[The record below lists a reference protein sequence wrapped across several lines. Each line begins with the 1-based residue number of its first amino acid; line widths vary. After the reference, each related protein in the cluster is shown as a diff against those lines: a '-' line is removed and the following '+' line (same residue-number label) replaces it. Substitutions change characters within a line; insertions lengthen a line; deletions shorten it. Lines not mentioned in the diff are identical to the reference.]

1 MSLLQYL
8 LFSQEEGTYLMS
20 LFAIVI
26 FGIVEGIT
34 EFLPVSSTGHLI
46 LTANFLKLAQTDFL
60 KSFEITIQLG
70 AILSV
75 VVLYWRTLFIDRKAL
90 ARVLVAFIPTAVL
103 GVIFYKVIKT
113 FLLSSETIVL
123 FALLIGG
130 IVLII
135 FESFYR
141 EKPNSN
147 AEISGISIKQA
158 LIIGACQALAMI
170 PGVSRSLATILAG
183 LSLGLQ
189 RKTIVQFS
197 FLLAVPTM
205 LGATVFDL
213 TKSAAHFT
221 PSQFNYLA
229 MGFIVS
235 FFVALIAV
243 RFFVRY
249 IEKHNFIIF
258 GIYRIIASLLFIALM
273 RIR

>member
-1 MSLLQYL
+1 MS
-8 LFSQEEGTYLMS
+8 F
-20 LFAIVI
+20 FVIII

-46 LTANFLKLAQTDFL
+46 LTAHFLKLAQTDFL
-60 KSFEITIQLG
+60 KSFEIAIQLG

-90 ARVLVAFIPTAVL
+90 ARVLIAFIPTAVL
-103 GVIFYKVIKT
+103 GVIFYKVVKN
-113 FLLSSETIVL
+113 FLLSSETVVL
-123 FALLIGG
+123 VALLLGG
-130 IVLII
+130 VVLII

-147 AEISGISIKQA
+147 ADISGVSIKQA

-170 PGVSRSLATILAG
+170 SGVSRSLATILAG
-183 LSLGLQ
+183 LSLGLR

-197 FLLAVPTM
+197 FLLAIPTM

-221 PSQFNYLA
+221 PSQFNCLA
-229 MGFIVS
+229 LGFIIS
-235 FFVALIAV
+235 FIVALIAV
-243 RFFVRY
+243 KFFVRY
-249 IEKHNFIIF
+249 IEKHNFILF
-258 GIYRIIASLLFIALM
+258 GIYRVIASLFFITVM

>member
-1 MSLLQYL
+1 MSLLQRL
-8 LFSQEEGTYLMS
+8 LFGQGEGTYLMS
-20 LFAIVI
+20 LFAMII

-46 LTANFLKLAQTDFL
+46 LTAHFLKLAQTDFL

-90 ARVLVAFIPTAVL
+90 ARILVAFIPTAVL
-103 GVIFYKVIKT
+103 GVIFYKVIKA

-123 FALLIGG
+123 VALLTGG

-141 EKPNSN
+141 EKPNST

-183 LSLGLQ
+183 LSLGL
-189 RKTIVQFS
+189 RRNVIVQFS

-221 PSQFNYLA
+221 PNEFNYLA
-229 MGFIVS
+229 LGFIVS
-235 FFVALIAV
+235 FIVALMAV
-243 RFFVRY
+243 KFFVRY
-249 IEKHNFIIF
+249 IEKHNFMLF
-258 GIYRIIASLLFIALM
+258 GIYRIVAFLLFITLM

>member
-1 MSLLQYL
+1 
-8 LFSQEEGTYLMS
+8 MS
-20 LFAIVI
+20 LFAIII

-46 LTANFLKLAQTDFL
+46 LTAHFLKLAQTDFL
-60 KSFEITIQLG
+60 KSFEIAIQLG

-90 ARVLVAFIPTAVL
+90 ARVFIAFIPTAAL
-103 GVIFYKVIKT
+103 GAIFYKVIKS
-113 FLLSSETIVL
+113 FLLNSEAVVL
-123 FALLIGG
+123 VALLIGG

-135 FESFYR
+135 FESFYK
-141 EKPNSN
+141 EKQASDT
-147 AEISGISIKQA
+147 EISGISIKQA

-170 PGVSRSLATILAG
+170 PGVSRSLVTILAG
-183 LSLGLQ
+183 LSLGLR
-189 RKTIVQFS
+189 RKTVVQFS

-205 LGATVFDL
+205 LGATIFDL

-221 PSQFNYLA
+221 FNQFNYLA
-229 MGFIVS
+229 LGFIVS
-235 FFVALIAV
+235 FVVALIAV

-258 GIYRIIASLLFIALM
+258 GIYRIIVVLLFVVLM
-273 RIR
+273 RMR

>member
-1 MSLLQYL
+1 MSFFYIII
-8 LFSQEEGTYLMS
+8 FS
-20 LFAIVI
+20 
-26 FGIVEGIT
+26 IVEGIT

-46 LTANFLKLAQTDFL
+46 LTARLLKLTQTDFL
-60 KSFEITIQLG
+60 KSFEIAIQLG

-90 ARVLVAFIPTAVL
+90 IRVLVAFIPTAVL
-103 GVIFYKVIKT
+103 GVIFYKIIKT

-123 FALLIGG
+123 AALLIGG
-130 IVLII
+130 VILMI
-135 FESFYR
+135 FEFFYR
-141 EKPNSN
+141 ESPDSN
-147 AEISGISIKQA
+147 AELSEISIKHA

-183 LSLGLQ
+183 LSLGIR

-213 TKSAAHFT
+213 AKSALHFT
-221 PSQFNYLA
+221 LNEFNALA
-229 MGFIVS
+229 CGFIVS
-235 FFVALIAV
+235 FFVALMAV
-243 RFFVRY
+243 KFFVRY
-249 IEKHNFIIF
+249 IEKHNFMFF
-258 GIYRIIASLLFIALM
+258 GAYRIFIFLLFFVLM

>member
-1 MSLLQYL
+1 MS
-8 LFSQEEGTYLMS
+8 FFDT
-20 LFAIVI
+20 II

-46 LTANFLKLAQTDFL
+46 LTAHFLRLVQTDFL

-75 VVLYWRTLFIDRKAL
+75 VVLYWRTLLIDRKVL
-90 ARVLVAFIPTAVL
+90 ARVFIAFIPTVVL
-103 GVIFYKVIKT
+103 GVIFYKIVKN
-113 FLLSSETIVL
+113 FLLSSEMVVL
-123 FALLIGG
+123 VALLLGG

-135 FESFYR
+135 FELFYQ
-141 EKPNSN
+141 EKPDSQ

-183 LSLGLQ
+183 LSLGLR

-197 FLLAVPTM
+197 FLLAIPTM

-213 TKSAAHFT
+213 TKSAARFT

-229 MGFIVS
+229 LGFIVS
-235 FFVALIAV
+235 FIVALMAV
-243 RFFVRY
+243 KFFVRY
-249 IEKHNFIIF
+249 IEKHNFILF
-258 GIYRIIASLLFIALM
+258 GAYRIIAFLLFMILM
-273 RIR
+273 RMR

>member
-1 MSLLQYL
+1 MS
-8 LFSQEEGTYLMS
+8 F
-20 LFAIVI
+20 FAIII

-46 LTANFLKLAQTDFL
+46 LTAHFLKLAQNDFL

-90 ARVLVAFIPTAVL
+90 ARVLIAFIPTAVL
-103 GVIFYKVIKT
+103 GVIFYKAIKT

-123 FALLIGG
+123 FALLAGG

-141 EKPNSN
+141 EKPDSN

-158 LIIGACQALAMI
+158 FIIGACQALAMI

-183 LSLGLQ
+183 LSLGLR

-205 LGATVFDL
+205 LGAAVFDL
-213 TKSAAHFT
+213 TKSAARFT
-221 PSQFNYLA
+221 PKEFHCLA
-229 MGFIVS
+229 LGFIVS
-235 FFVALIAV
+235 FIVALLAV
-243 RFFVRY
+243 KFFVRY
-249 IEKHNFIIF
+249 IEKHNFMVF
-258 GIYRIIASLLFIALM
+258 GFYRIMAFLLFFVLM